1 MRVIDRRWWARG
13 DSGESETVEESRNR
27 KPTVVEELEQRLAGA
42 QEQLQAVLLEHRR
55 AADEFEQVKVHLE
68 AWCTRRVS
76 EDHDFL
82 DGFNQSHTRWRG
94 N

>member
-13 DSGESETVEESRNR
+13 DSGESETVEESRDR

-55 AADEFEQVKVHLE
+55 AAAQDGELARGEHLDTRARQVVARL
-68 AWCTRRVS
+68 
-76 EDHDFL
+76 
-82 DGFNQSHTRWRG
+82 
-94 N
+94 